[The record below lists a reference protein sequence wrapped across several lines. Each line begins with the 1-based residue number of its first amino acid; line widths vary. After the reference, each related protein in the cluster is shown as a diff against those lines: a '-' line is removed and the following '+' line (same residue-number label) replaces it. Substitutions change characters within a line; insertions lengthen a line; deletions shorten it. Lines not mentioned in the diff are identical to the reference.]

1 MTCYNNTSYIRIQAT
16 CLWRRAL
23 LACTEVTRLL
33 TSNLANRLGITV
45 DVARGLMTRLE
56 KERLIKTASK
66 GKRLGKLINK
76 EVVDNAMKKYFNK
89 NSTTNGSDKQDDM
102 TQEPVSV
109 LCVYAS
115 CNM

>member
-1 MTCYNNTSYIRIQAT
+1 M
-16 CLWRRAL
+16 
-23 LACTEVTRLL
+23 ACTEVTRLL

-102 TQEPVSV
+102 TQEPVTVEEITQHTSRIDLQCQPAKRV
-109 LCVYAS
+109 RSLVDEVS
-115 CNM
+115 TV